1 MIQSINKKKN
11 SLYIGLTLL
20 ILSQI
25 FFIAGSLLVNF
36 LTILSIIL
44 YFWLSNW
51 ENNLKF
57 LKKYKFIFLILILYF
72 LLNIFTSDLKLLS
85 ATKIFVYLRFP
96 LFTFAMIFFLNSIK
110 SKMNIYLIFLNS
122 FIIFLVFDS
131 LIQFYFGKDIFGYS
145 YNFDYLRISGPFGDE
160 WIIGFY
166 LFNIGFLFLSYINFF
181 QKISN
186 TKNILLILIISLSV
200 LYSGERTTYFSI
212 YIFLFFLTVFSNQK
226 KLLIYS
232 SVLLIISSL
241 ILIKQPFGDERGY
254 FLSMKY
260 KITNLPAVFKPIQ
273 PKDKNQNQNEKANNI
288 TLSQITESKWSNHF
302 LAGINIFSKN
312 LVSGSGFRTFRIVCY
327 EYEKNLNDPSKQRC
341 STHPHNFH
349 IEILSDNGVL
359 GYLIFLS
366 FFVYISF
373 LFFKEKLF
381 KNFGCSILFCLLIT
395 FIFPFKTTGSFFTTN
410 SSYLFFLLIAH
421 FFNLRNK
428 LKEPTYD

>member
-72 LLNIFTSDLKLLS
+72 LLNIFTSDIKLLS

-96 LFTFAMIFFLNSIK
+96 LFTFAIIFFLNSIK

-122 FIIFLVFDS
+122 LIIFLVFDS

-181 QKISN
+181 QNVTS

-212 YIFLFFLTVFSNQK
+212 YIFLFFLIIFSNQK
-226 KLLIYS
+226 KIINVFIY
-232 SVLLIISSL
+232 
-241 ILIKQPFGDERGY
+241 F
-254 FLSMKY
+254 
-260 KITNLPAVFKPIQ
+260 TN
-273 PKDKNQNQNEKANNI
+273 
-288 TLSQITESKWSNHF
+288 H
-302 LAGINIFSKN
+302 
-312 LVSGSGFRTFRIVCY
+312 
-327 EYEKNLNDPSKQRC
+327 
-341 STHPHNFH
+341 
-349 IEILSDNGVL
+349 
-359 GYLIFLS
+359 
-366 FFVYISF
+366 
-373 LFFKEKLF
+373 LFFY
-381 KNFGCSILFCLLIT
+381 I
-395 FIFPFKTTGSFFTTN
+395 
-410 SSYLFFLLIAH
+410 
-421 FFNLRNK
+421 NK
-428 LKEPTYD
+428 SAFWK